1 MRANSWEANARD
13 REEEMEKKSFNIAID
28 GPAGA
33 GKSTVAKKAAAQ
45 LGFVYVDTGAMYRAM
60 ALYLI
65 RKGLRKPAGDN
76 AEAKAA
82 FEKEA
87 MQLCADIKIEIV
99 YENAEQ
105 VVLLEGENVNA
116 YLRTEE
122 VSAMASIISAVPEIR
137 AKLVQLQK
145 ELASR
150 QNVVMDGRD
159 IGTVVLPGAQVKV
172 FLTASVEGRAMRR
185 YIENRKAARAGA
197 NKSRDD
203 LDLEKIKADIAERD
217 HRDMTRAASPL
228 RQADDAVLID
238 STDMTADQVTEAVLN
253 LAAQKLGRPQ
263 VITAATA
270 GFCFGVQN
278 AVNTVYREIEK
289 KSSGPINTFG
299 PIIHNENVV
308 EELRRRG
315 VGILNSV
322 EEAAAQDGGTIVIR
336 SHGVSKD
343 TWDALSTGNSQVVDT
358 TCTFVKKIHEI
369 VQKASADG
377 KQIVIIGNHG
387 HAETEGTV
395 GWSSTPATVIETEE
409 EACSYEGNPD
419 KSVCIVAQ
427 TTFNAEKFEKIVALI
442 AQKGYNIETNETI
455 CNATSERQAEA
466 RRIAEQA
473 DVMIVIGG
481 RGSSN
486 TAKLYEICSA
496 VCRKTYFIQTVEDLD
511 LTLSGGEKIIG
522 ITAGA
527 STPKNIIEEVQSNVR
542 RTDF

>member
-1 MRANSWEANARD
+1 MKRGEK
-13 REEEMEKKSFNIAID
+13 MENTSFNIAID

-60 ALYLI
+60 ALYLL
-65 RKGLRKPAGDN
+65 RKGLRKPAEDN
-76 AEAKAA
+76 AEEKAA
-82 FEKEA
+82 FAQEA
-87 MQLCADIKIEIV
+87 LRLCADVQIEIA
-99 YENAEQ
+99 YENGEQ
-105 VVLLEGENVNA
+105 VVLLDGENVNA
-116 YLRTEE
+116 YLRTED
-122 VSAMASIISAVPEIR
+122 VSAMASVISAVPQIR
-137 AKLVQLQK
+137 TRLVQLQQ

-150 QNVVMDGRD
+150 RNVVMDGRD
-159 IGTVVLPGAQVKV
+159 IGTVVLPAAQVKIY
-172 FLTASVEGRAMRR
+172 LTASAEGRARRR
-185 YIENRKAARAGA
+185 YIENQKAARAGA
-197 NKSRDD
+197 NKSKDD
-203 LDLEKIKADIAERD
+203 LDLEKIKADIEQRD
-217 HRDMTRAASPL
+217 HRDMTRAVSPL
-228 RQADDAVLID
+228 RQAEDAVLID
-238 STDMTADQVTEAVLN
+238 STEMTADQVTEAVLN

-289 KSSGPINTFG
+289 KGSGPINTFG
-299 PIIHNENVV
+299 PIIHNETVV
-308 EELRRRG
+308 EELREKG
-315 VGILNSV
+315 VGILGSV
-322 EEAAAQDGGTIVIR
+322 EEAIAQDGGTIVIR
-336 SHGVSKD
+336 SHGVSKP
-343 TWDALSTGNSQVVDT
+343 TWDILNKGTARVVDT

-409 EACSYEGNPD
+409 EARSYEGNPD
-419 KSVCIVAQ
+419 KPVCIVAQ

-442 AQKGYNIETNETI
+442 ALKGYNIETNETI

-466 RRIAEQA
+466 RRIAQQA

-511 LTLSGGEKIIG
+511 LALSGDEKIIG